1 MLKEKDRIDRN
12 YHLFWLNGSYNREL
26 VGLQRR
32 LFEIKQSMS
41 NHPDDPVKA
50 AHECGFK
57 TIDSKHPA
65 EQQMIITMT
74 ALEAEINWRWSWKEH
89 VGIDDYIS
97 SLPQVQQDFVNYLF
111 DENMTLECAGK
122 LSGISRCRQA
132 ADYRLRKILKKFG
145 IDENL

>member
-57 TIDSKHPA
+57 TIDSNHHK
-65 EQQMIITMT
+65 
-74 ALEAEINWRWSWKEH
+74 N
-89 VGIDDYIS
+89 S
-97 SLPQVQQDFVNYLF
+97 S
-111 DENMTLECAGK
+111 G
-122 LSGISRCRQA
+122 SR
-132 ADYRLRKILKKFG
+132 
-145 IDENL
+145 N